1 MSHTK
6 RQRESMYSGRR
17 KSSTDCPNQ
26 PTNTVCTSTCSMSL
40 NSVNVILLTRVVVV
54 VVVVWLNARYVRI

>member
-1 MSHTK
+1 
-6 RQRESMYSGRR
+6 MYSGRR